1 MYKTIII
8 YGPTAVGKSD
18 IAVKLAKKINAEIIS
33 ADSMQIY
40 KNLDI
45 GSAKITKEEMQGVKH
60 YLLDIVNC
68 NENYSV
74 YEFVNDCKECI
85 EEIRSK
91 GKNVIIC
98 GGTGLYIKALTENYD
113 YAGVNKNEKLRE
125 ELNKLTNA
133 ELVLKLTNFGVTLTN
148 DDKNNRPRLIRY
160 VEIYSTGGKST
171 KNTFDNNYIIFGLTY
186 DRQKLYER
194 INKRVDKMIE
204 DGLIDETKNILKV
217 ASPQNQCLKAIG
229 YKELLP
235 YINNEKD
242 LFDCVELLK
251 QKTRN
256 YAKRQITFMN
266 QFANIIKID
275 ATNKDDAV
283 NSIYQKLSELETNN

>member
-1 MYKTIII
+1 MFKTIII

-18 IAVKLAKKINAEIIS
+18 IAVMLAKKINAEIIS

-40 KNLDI
+40 RNLDI

-60 YLLDIVNC
+60 HLLDIVDC
-68 NENYSV
+68 NANYSV
-74 YEFVNDCKECI
+74 YEFVNDCKKCENDI
-85 EEIRSK
+85 KSQ

-98 GGTGLYIKALTENYD
+98 GGTGLYIKALTENYN
-113 YAGVNKNEKLRE
+113 YAGINKNENLRE
-125 ELNKLTNA
+125 ELSKLTNE
-133 ELVLKLTNFGVTLTN
+133 ELVEILINLGVTLKS

-160 VEIYSTGGKST
+160 IEIYSNGGKTT
-171 KNTFDNNYIIFGLTY
+171 KKSFDNNYIIFGLTY

-194 INKRVDKMIE
+194 INKRVDKMIK
-204 DGLIDETKNILKV
+204 DGLIDETKRLLKMV
-217 ASPQNQCLKAIG
+217 NSQNQCLKAIG

-242 LFDCVELLK
+242 LLSCVELLK

-266 QFANIIKID
+266 QFPNIIKVD
-275 ATNKDDAV
+275 ATNKDEAV
-283 NSIYQKLSELETNN
+283 DKIYEFLKLNSEI